1 MRMTTLNKS
10 KNLKVF
16 VESDLTEL
24 NMEKIP
30 DHIAIIMDGNR
41 RWSKKNNSPIFSG
54 HWQGA
59 ETLIEIVQAA
69 SELGVKVLTVYAFS
83 TENWA
88 RSENEVI
95 DLLSLFEV
103 YLKKKKKLMIEQGVK
118 LSTIGD
124 IKSLPKSLQKTIEEV
139 QLSTQSCDKIE
150 LVLAINYGARN
161 EMLRAVK
168 KICSD
173 IGNHKLSVED
183 LNEKIISSYLD
194 TKTKKDPDL
203 LIRTSGELRLSNFML
218 WQLSYTEV
226 FVTDVLWPDFN
237 KTELVRAILE
247 YQKRHRRL
255 GGT

>member
-1 MRMTTLNKS
+1 MTILNKS
-10 KNLKVF
+10 KNLKIF
-16 VESDLTEL
+16 ADDEIADL

-30 DHIAIIMDGNR
+30 HHIAIIMDGNR
-41 RWSKKNNSPIFSG
+41 RWSRKNNSPLFSG

-59 ETLIEIVQAA
+59 ETLIEIVQVA

-88 RSENEVI
+88 RSKNEVV

-103 YLKKKKKLMIEQGVK
+103 YLKRKKKLMVMQGVK

-124 IKSLPKSLQKTIEEV
+124 IKTLPKSLQKTIEEV
-139 QLSTQSCDKIE
+139 QLATQNCDKIE

-168 KICSD
+168 KICYD
-173 IGNHKLSVED
+173 IGNSELRLED
-183 LNEKIISSYLD
+183 LSEKVISSYLD
-194 TKTKKDPDL
+194 TRAKKDPDL
-203 LIRTSGELRLSNFML
+203 LIRTSGELRLSNFLL

-237 KTELVRAILE
+237 KTELVRAIIE
-247 YQKRHRRL
+247 YQKRQRRL
-255 GGT
+255 GGS

>member
-1 MRMTTLNKS
+1 MTTLNKS
-10 KNLKVF
+10 KNLKIFDDEELV
-16 VESDLTEL
+16 DL

-30 DHIAIIMDGNR
+30 HHIAIIMDGNR
-41 RWSKKNNSPIFSG
+41 RWSRKNNSHAFSG

-59 ETLIEIVQAA
+59 ETLIEIVQVA

-83 TENWA
+83 TENWT
-88 RSENEVI
+88 RSKNEVV

-103 YLKKKKKLMIEQGVK
+103 YLKRKKKLMIMQGVK

-124 IKSLPKSLQKTIEEV
+124 IKSLPKSLQETIEEV
-139 QLSTQSCDKIE
+139 QLATQNCDKIE

-168 KICSD
+168 KICYD
-173 IGNHKLSVED
+173 ISNSKLSVDD
-183 LNEKIISSYLD
+183 LSEKIISSYLD
-194 TKTKKDPDL
+194 TKAKKDPDL

-226 FVTDVLWPDFN
+226 FVTDILWPDFN
-237 KTELVRAILE
+237 KAELVRAIFE
-247 YQKRHRRL
+247 YQKRKRRL